1 MVVDILT
8 VVLHV
13 YQTCVW
19 TALLLIKASG
29 GCWRLSGRQA
39 SRLQDT
45 HILLTAAGIV
55 RWMPSAHLHFLEV
68 AGQAAEVGPVDVL
81 IAGQGPAAT
90 TRAKPLLASAVHAT
104 AAVAVGTA
112 AAVSWPL
119 IVPSA
124 LWAAATATTVP
135 ANVSAAVST
144 ALRPS
149 EAAILGLS
157 ATVAARASLR
167 PATVAAGTISGVEVG
182 PLVEA
187 AAASGT
193 ACQTKGRTIIKTKT
207 SLNNLRK
214 PAGQCSCGA
223 PAAALP
229 ASRQQTD
236 LEEMSCVLPGAISK
250 PAIWRYFVERAS
262 LVANGSVHPCR
273 FWQKWNTPKGQM
285 KTHAGTIPDPQ

>member
-1 MVVDILT
+1 MWI
-8 VVLHV
+8 
-13 YQTCVW
+13 
-19 TALLLIKASG
+19 
-29 GCWRLSGRQA
+29 
-39 SRLQDT
+39 
-45 HILLTAAGIV
+45 
-55 RWMPSAHLHFLEV
+55 PSAHLHFLEV
-68 AGQAAEVGPVDVL
+68 AGQAAEVRPVDVL
-81 IAGQGPAAT
+81 IASRAPAAA
-90 TRAKPLLASAVHAT
+90 TRAYPLLASAVHAT

-119 IVPSA
+119 TVPSA

-149 EAAILGLS
+149 EAASLGLT

-167 PATVAAGTISGVEVG
+167 PAAVAAGTITGVEVG

-187 AAASGT
+187 ASASGT
-193 ACQTKGRTIIKTKT
+193 ACQTKGRTIINT

-229 ASRQQTD
+229 ASRQQND
-236 LEEMSCVLPGAISK
+236 LEEVSCILPGAISE
-250 PAIWRYFVERAS
+250 PAIWRDEMICWIICWS
-262 LVANGSVHPCR
+262 LVANGSGHPCR
-273 FWQKWNTPKGQM
+273 FCLHCLDCRRLSSG
-285 KTHAGTIPDPQ
+285 